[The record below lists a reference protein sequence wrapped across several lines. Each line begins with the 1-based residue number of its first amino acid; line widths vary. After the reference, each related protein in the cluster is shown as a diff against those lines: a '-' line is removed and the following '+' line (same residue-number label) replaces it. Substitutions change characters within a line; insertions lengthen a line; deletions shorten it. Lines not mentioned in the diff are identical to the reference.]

1 MTRRRRFPTRL
12 EMAPHLWQML
22 TTRFLYGMWSEIPR
36 GCWVQYELDGER
48 FFFQL
53 ISSHLDVSLGQ
64 ISGDFYER
72 DVPFVAPD
80 GKRIAGAYFIG
91 AVFHQDAVLEN
102 LRRRKIC
109 HVDLAGRV
117 FIRRERLL
125 IDRTLSPL
133 ARTWPIKKPKK
144 ALTEKTRAA
153 LDESVGRILYILL
166 QNPACKWN
174 TSRMQQAS
182 GLSTGCVYKALKE
195 LRAFGWINSY
205 GHGDWRVLNTD
216 EIARVLRVEKSKVV
230 PIGSAAQLSRVFKDT
245 VLPDF
250 PGKLMPG
257 AAEGFLRFQFDGV
270 EFNLRLRPV
279 LDIRKSDISARL
291 RKYLLV
297 TTRLSLDVIKHCA
310 HLKICCAD
318 LTGRVLLRADKLL
331 VDVEGRPE
339 LRNLQFRTP
348 WKDPVYFNG
357 KASRIPTLM
366 LSNPDQPWNIHH
378 LKNESGLSVRTI
390 FWCLS
395 YMKEQGWVKCSQRG
409 FWQVTRP
416 GDLASAMKA
425 AGQKTRP
432 RRGDFLRRRIRYRK
446 ASTVEV
452 PPGKSGAGEGS
463 SPQAGHGSPVGVA
476 GLAL

>member
-1 MTRRRRFPTRL
+1 
-12 EMAPHLWQML
+12 MAHGP
-22 TTRFLYGMWSEIPR
+22 RSRR

-53 ISSHLDVSLGQ
+53 ISSHLDVNLGH
-64 ISGDFYER
+64 INGDQYER
-72 DVPFVAPD
+72 DTPFVAPD
-80 GKRIAGAYFIG
+80 GKTVAGVYFVG

-102 LRRRKIC
+102 LRRRKIS

-117 FIRRERLL
+117 FIRRERLF
-125 IDRTLSPL
+125 IDRSLSPL

-216 EIARVLRVEKSKVV
+216 EIARVLRVEKSRVV

-270 EFNLRLRPV
+270 EFNLKLRPV

-291 RKYLLV
+291 RKYLTCHHAPL
-297 TTRLSLDVIKHCA
+297 A
-310 HLKICCAD
+310 
-318 LTGRVLLRADKLL
+318 GRHQILRPSQDLLRGPYGPRTAARRQALGGCRRPAGAAQPSVQNPL
-331 VDVEGRPE
+331 EG
-339 LRNLQFRTP
+339 
-348 WKDPVYFNG
+348 
-357 KASRIPTLM
+357 
-366 LSNPDQPWNIHH
+366 
-378 LKNESGLSVRTI
+378 SGL
-390 FWCLS
+390 F
-395 YMKEQGWVKCSQRG
+395 
-409 FWQVTRP
+409 
-416 GDLASAMKA
+416 
-425 AGQKTRP
+425 
-432 RRGDFLRRRIRYRK
+432 
-446 ASTVEV
+446 
-452 PPGKSGAGEGS
+452 
-463 SPQAGHGSPVGVA
+463 
-476 GLAL
+476 